1 MKRIIF
7 TTESTNFNK
16 IEPLQ
21 SELKRVGVS
30 HFDID
35 FENKKISLICPH
47 SLNINIVECAVRRAG
62 FKCTCFTVFAD

>member
-21 SELKRVGVS
+21 NELKRVGVS

-35 FENKKISLICPH
+35 FENKKSP
-47 SLNINIVECAVRRAG
+47 
-62 FKCTCFTVFAD
+62 